1 MTGRRALLCAL
12 PLALIPLL
20 SSCSSKPKVAG
31 PAPEQ
36 FRAQFTTT
44 KGNFVVLV
52 HRDWA
57 PLGADRFYE
66 LMKMHFFDH
75 NYFFRMLPGFIVQWG
90 INGDPKVAKDWS
102 VLSIKDDP
110 FKMSNRRGT
119 VTFATAGANSRTTQV
134 FVNLND
140 NTGLDGQGFTPF
152 GEISEGM
159 NVIESLYGGYGE
171 GAPRGQGPDQQAIT
185 DRGNDYLEEHFPRLD
200 YIKKT
205 SILEP

>member
-20 SSCSSKPKVAG
+20 SSCSSKPKVTG

-205 SILEP
+205 S

>member
-20 SSCSSKPKVAG
+20 SSCSSKPKVTG